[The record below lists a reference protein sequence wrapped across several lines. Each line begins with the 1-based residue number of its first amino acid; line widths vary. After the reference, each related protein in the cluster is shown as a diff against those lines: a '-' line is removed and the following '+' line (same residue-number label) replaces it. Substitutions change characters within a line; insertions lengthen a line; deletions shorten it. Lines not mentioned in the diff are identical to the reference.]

1 MHFNFDFLPILSKFW
16 ILIKIIYRE
25 IGSIP
30 RFSLQNLPENVLRYP
45 PGYITYIQNG
55 RASNKDPL
63 KMQHQL
69 TISFVY
75 SNHCYGG
82 QKIPS
87 PFKSTKIALF
97 YILSSNLAISR
108 VYWPDFCRF
117 VK

>member
-1 MHFNFDFLPILSKFW
+1 MACNFEFSAILGKFW

-30 RFSLQNLPENVLRYP
+30 RFSLQNLSENVPRYP
-45 PGYITYIQNG
+45 SRYIAYIQNG